1 MSALKKGTGFEI
13 KIAELFQKNG
23 YHVTHDIKM
32 KGKSGTTHQIDVLA
46 EFKAP
51 LHTSTVIIEAKS
63 YESNIDKDI
72 IMKLIQIQQDLSA
85 DRAILATTSDFTPGA
100 LTTAEQ
106 YKNLELWDGEKIASF
121 LGKIQ
126 LMDTGD
132 VMEES
137 KQTTKKMV
145 EANVS
150 LNEMT
155 QYADEIVQKRAK
167 G

>member
-1 MSALKKGTGFEI
+1 MSALEKGTGFEL
-13 KIAELFQKNG
+13 KIAELFEKNG

-51 LHTSTVIIEAKS
+51 LHTSTVIIEVKS
-63 YESNIDKDI
+63 YKSNIDKDI

-100 LTTAEQ
+100 LTTADQ
-106 YKNLELWDGEKIASF
+106 YNNLELWDGEKIASF

-132 VMEES
+132 VMQES
-137 KQTTKKMV
+137 IQTTKKMV
-145 EANVS
+145 TARISHSSVICN
-150 LNEMT
+150 T
-155 QYADEIVQKRAK
+155 
-167 G
+167 